1 MQGGQRIPSVFL
13 DAGHKV
19 TYVNP
24 NNSGDTFDYDIP
36 TINRSATIEYI
47 NATYKSYDSYPRLQF
62 CDEENAPIDGEDVLV
77 IYSGNKAYDIMISD
91 DDSAMFA
98 TYNDGVPCWILHASG
113 TQYPLP
119 IFSRY
124 TMSGKKV
131 NVSLDFGIPAEID
144 IPGITHPSGKTVY
157 DRGWAKYLADRYN
170 VDTKVVKCNVDWRGI
185 QVGEHLLRNFYY
197 FDGAIWVLNKI
208 TNHDITGYGTT
219 QCEFVKVQ
227 SKTNYLYGQNY
238 DI

>member
-1 MQGGQRIPSVFL
+1 M
-13 DAGHKV
+13 
-19 TYVNP
+19 
-24 NNSGDTFDYDIP
+24 
-36 TINRSATIEYI
+36 
-47 NATYKSYDSYPRLQF
+47 
-62 CDEENAPIDGEDVLV
+62 
-77 IYSGNKAYDIMISD
+77 SGN
-91 DDSAMFA
+91 
-98 TYNDGVPCWILHASG
+98 
-113 TQYPLP
+113 
-119 IFSRY
+119 
-124 TMSGKKV
+124 KV

-144 IPGITHPSGKTVY
+144 IPGITHPSGTTVY

-227 SKTNYLYGQNY
+227 SKTNYTYGQNY